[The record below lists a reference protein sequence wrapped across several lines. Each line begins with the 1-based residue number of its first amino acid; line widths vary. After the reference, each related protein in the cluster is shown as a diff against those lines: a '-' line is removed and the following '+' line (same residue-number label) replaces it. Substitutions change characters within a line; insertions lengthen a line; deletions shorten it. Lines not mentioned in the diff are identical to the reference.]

1 MKEIS
6 FTDKNMEME
15 SLYMLMAQYIQETSK
30 ITKKKAKEYK
40 NGQMVDVTTELGIKN
55 NSMEKEHSHGMTAE
69 NIQETIFSIK
79 RMGQVSLIGPMAAH
93 IMDFGKMECN
103 MGLENIKDNQERNY
117 VVNGKKARKSEQSN
131 KMNLSK

>member
-1 MKEIS
+1 MFMKENS

-55 NSMEKEHSHGMTAE
+55 NSMEKEHG
-69 NIQETIFSIK
+69 
-79 RMGQVSLIGPMAAH
+79 
-93 IMDFGKMECN
+93 
-103 MGLENIKDNQERNY
+103 
-117 VVNGKKARKSEQSN
+117 
-131 KMNLSK
+131 